1 MDLHKKW
8 NFPGMCPFS
17 YVQWQSECFLLDVFA
32 DLIFQDIFL
41 FAVGATVL
49 LTNINVAQIR
59 NVMGDYTDENAI
71 EYIILVE
78 LREI

>member
-1 MDLHKKW
+1 
-8 NFPGMCPFS
+8 
-17 YVQWQSECFLLDVFA
+17 
-32 DLIFQDIFL
+32 LIFQDIFL